1 MHLYPNV
8 IIFRAAF
15 LKLSYLVLKELKMH
29 DEFEEFRPAIT
40 SKNLAEWNLE
50 DLQDYIT
57 NLEAEIT
64 RCKQVIEQKKS
75 VSFAADAL
83 FKK

>member
-1 MHLYPNV
+1 
-8 IIFRAAF
+8 
-15 LKLSYLVLKELKMH
+15 MH
-29 DEFEEFRPAIT
+29 DEFEELRPAST

-75 VSFAADAL
+75 VSSAADAL

>member
-1 MHLYPNV
+1 MEV
-8 IIFRAAF
+8 
-15 LKLSYLVLKELKMH
+15 EMH
-29 DEFEEFRPAIT
+29 DEFEELRPAST
-40 SKNLAEWNLE
+40 PKNLAEWNLE

-75 VSFAADAL
+75 VSSAADAL

>member
-1 MHLYPNV
+1 
-8 IIFRAAF
+8 
-15 LKLSYLVLKELKMH
+15 MH
-29 DEFEEFRPAIT
+29 DEFEELRPAIT

-50 DLQDYIT
+50 DLQYYIT
-57 NLEAEIT
+57 NLKAEIT

-75 VSFAADAL
+75 VSSAADAL

>member
-1 MHLYPNV
+1 
-8 IIFRAAF
+8 
-15 LKLSYLVLKELKMH
+15 MH
-29 DEFEEFRPAIT
+29 DEFEELRPAST

-57 NLEAEIT
+57 NLEAEIM

-75 VSFAADAL
+75 VSSAADAL

>member
-1 MHLYPNV
+1 MHY
-8 IIFRAAF
+8 
-15 LKLSYLVLKELKMH
+15 
-29 DEFEEFRPAIT
+29 EFEELRPAST

-57 NLEAEIT
+57 NLEAEIM
-64 RCKQVIEQKKS
+64 RCKQFIEQKKS
-75 VSFAADAL
+75 VGSAADAL

>member
-1 MHLYPNV
+1 
-8 IIFRAAF
+8 
-15 LKLSYLVLKELKMH
+15 MH
-29 DEFEEFRPAIT
+29 DEFEELRPAST
-40 SKNLAEWNLE
+40 AKNLAEWNLE

-57 NLEAEIT
+57 YLEAEIM

-75 VSFAADAL
+75 VSSAADAL